1 MKKTLLILS
10 IALLGVFLSSPVMGQ
25 TNNSGAITQNLSLG
39 LREVALLSA
48 SATPISLV
56 LVPDA
61 VGLAV
66 KSSVS
71 DSSARLIISSV
82 ITSATRTLSASV
94 SAIPPGTTIK
104 MQALVPNT
112 NFKGTQGTYL
122 PAATLPLTSGTA
134 VDIITGIGSC
144 YSGNATGDG
153 YRLRYIW
160 GLNLAED
167 YSLVKASGGTS
178 VTVTLTISA
187 AV

>member
-10 IALLGVFLSSPVMGQ
+10 IAVLGVFLGSPVMGQ
-25 TNNSGAITQNLSLG
+25 SNNQGTITQNLSLG

-48 SATPISLV
+48 SATTITLI

-71 DSSARLIISSV
+71 DSSARLVISSV

-104 MQALVPNT
+104 MQALDPNT
-112 NFKGTQGTYL
+112 NFKGTRGTYL
-122 PAATLPLTSGTA
+122 PAATLPLTTGTA
-134 VDIITGIGSC
+134 IDIITGIGSC
-144 YSGNATGDG
+144 YSGNAVGDG

-160 GLNLAED
+160 GLDLAGNYAD
-167 YSLVKASGGTS
+167 VKASGGTS
-178 VTVTLTISA
+178 VVVTLTISA